1 MSERIISL
9 RGAIGIIGGRP
20 FPLDADLTFDEVE
33 THSRYELA
41 QSASDTAL
49 TFNSITTASVV
60 YIETDV
66 AITYKLN
73 GTSNTAVTINIGGRV
88 IHMGCSVTSI
98 HFSEGGTSAAVL
110 KVLIAGT

>member
-9 RGAIGIIGGRP
+9 RGAIGMIGGRP
-20 FPLDADLTFDEVE
+20 IPLDKDLSADEIELYP
-33 THSRYELA
+33 RYELA
-41 QSASDTAL
+41 ISASDTAL

-60 YIETDV
+60 YIESDV

-73 GTSNTAVTINIGGRV
+73 GTGSTAVTIAIGGSV
-88 IHMGCSVTSI
+88 LHMGCSVTSI

-110 KVLIAGT
+110 KIIIAGT